1 MFFAWSNTVR
11 CGVGELQPYRGTVCG
26 DDASAEFLRGNVEM
40 CGFQSTPGQSVTVQD
55 GLPVFRSIFCVA
67 QGTSVRE
74 HDDGGGVVVQ
84 ARLACIK

>member
-1 MFFAWSNTVR
+1 
-11 CGVGELQPYRGTVCG
+11 
-26 DDASAEFLRGNVEM
+26 M

-74 HDDGGGVVVQ
+74 REDGGGVVVQ
-84 ARLACIK
+84 ARLACIKSRTQLLTVAEFCPDMD